1 MKCPKR
7 QRRKPH
13 PRRVAD
19 LPSNVDREAL
29 AARATYGGSP
39 KHKDIPSFAGKVPR
53 PRVDA
58 SLCPR
63 ELTRDRDKVERW
75 LREAIQ
81 LGNVGSWEG
90 QFPSPVW
97 HREKDMTYEA
107 QLTRPN
113 VGVYHGFPLEPFEQV
128 EGLHES
134 TKD

>member
-1 MKCPKR
+1 MKHPKH

-19 LPSNVDREAL
+19 LPSDVDLEAL
-29 AARATYGGSP
+29 AARATYGGST

-58 SLCPR
+58 SICPR
-63 ELTRDRDKVERW
+63 ELTRDPQTVERW
-75 LREAIQ
+75 LRKAIRI
-81 LGNVGSWEG
+81 GNVGSWEG

-97 HREKDMTYEA
+97 HREQGVTYEA

-113 VGVYHGFPLEPFEQV
+113 IGEYHGFPLEPYEQV
-128 EGLHES
+128 EGLHVPTE
-134 TKD
+134 D